1 MYYIYILNNPII
13 NLPFYI
19 GVGKENRKSNTRR
32 EHQHKKD
39 AIRLREGKK
48 LKKPNKHK
56 LNTILQI
63 LDSGLDV
70 QITIHK
76 YFNNEADAFNEEV
89 RLIAQ
94 YGRKDLGTGI
104 LTNMTD
110 GGEGCVNQSLET
122 RLKRSNTMKGR
133 PSNTKGYTYSQPY
146 SEERCRKI
154 SLANKGKPGP
164 NKGKKLG
171 PAWNKGI
178 SLTAEQKK
186 NMGAPKGRIPWNKG
200 LTKETDPRVAKNS
213 ESTSK
218 GCKGRIPWNKGTV
231 NSSLKGKSW
240 KLVNGKRVWSDK
252 YTTIGEA

>member
-13 NLPFYI
+13 NLPFYV
-19 GVGKENRKSNTRR
+19 GVGKEERKSNTRR
-32 EHQHKKD
+32 EHQHEKD
-39 AIRLREGKK
+39 AIKLREGKR
-48 LKKPNKHK
+48 LNKPNKHK

-63 LDSGLDV
+63 LDNGLTV

-76 YFNNEADAFNEEV
+76 YFDNEADAFNEEV
-89 RLIAQ
+89 RLIAH

-133 PSNTKGYTYSQPY
+133 PSNSKGYKYSQPY
-146 SEERCRKI
+146 SEERRQKI
-154 SLANKGKPGP
+154 SQANKGKPAH
-164 NKGKKLG
+164 NKGKTLG

-178 SLTAEQKK
+178 SLTAEQRK

-200 LTKETDPRVAKNS
+200 LTKETDARVAKNG
-213 ESTSK
+213 ESTAN
-218 GCKGRIPWNKGTV
+218 GCKGRIPWNKGIE

-240 KLVNGKRVWSDK
+240 KLVNGNRVWSDK
-252 YTTIGEA
+252 